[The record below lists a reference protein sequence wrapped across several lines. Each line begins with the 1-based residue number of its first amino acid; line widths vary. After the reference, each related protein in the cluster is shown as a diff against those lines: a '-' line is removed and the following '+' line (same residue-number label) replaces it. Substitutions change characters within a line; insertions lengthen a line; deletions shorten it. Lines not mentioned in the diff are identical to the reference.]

1 MKGLGNG
8 LYAAKRYVEA
18 LSVGEAELS
27 TMRRIGAPEAALLIA
42 QGNLAGTY
50 RSLGRI
56 EEALPMK
63 RDAYTGYLKLYGE
76 ENRETLREAGNYA
89 SLLTQLKRFEEAK
102 AVLRRTVPVARRVL
116 GDGHDTTLR
125 ARWHFGQ
132 ALYKDD
138 RATLDDLHEA
148 VNTMEDTVR
157 TARRV
162 LGSDYPIVSIM
173 ENGLDEARAARR
185 TREAQA

>member
-1 MKGLGNG
+1 MFGAENALRHGSPFAQQRLGFF
-8 LYAAKRYVEA
+8 EA
-18 LSVGEAELS
+18 PQ
-27 TMRRIGAPEAALLIA
+27 IKKI
-42 QGNLAGTY
+42 
-50 RSLGRI
+50 
-56 EEALPMK
+56 
-63 RDAYTGYLKLYGE
+63 DC
-76 ENRETLREAGNYA
+76 
-89 SLLTQLKRFEEAK
+89 
-102 AVLRRTVPVARRVL
+102 
-116 GDGHDTTLR
+116 
-125 ARWHFGQ
+125 RWHFGQ